1 MAHCKASALNQKM
14 NTRGWLV
21 VSKMRSSDFVATE
34 RRKPV
39 LNAAIVA
46 IHILQAPL
54 DATQK
59 DLATQR
65 QRI

>member
-1 MAHCKASALNQKM
+1 
-14 NTRGWLV
+14 
-21 VSKMRSSDFVATE
+21 MRSSDFVATE